1 MSEFGRWA
9 VIVHGGARAIPPD
22 QNHPNRI
29 GCLHAVF
36 AARAS
41 LAANQSA
48 LDAVEAA
55 VRALE
60 DDPCFNAGFGS
71 VLNAAGEVETDAAI
85 MDGNSLAIG
94 AVGAIQG
101 VRHPIS
107 VARSLLSET
116 PTLLVGPAAEDYA
129 AAHGAEMAQAVRPLS
144 AVAPTG
150 GDTVGCIALDQHGR
164 IAVGLSTGGLEGKA
178 PGRVGDSPLP
188 GCGFYADSRVGAV
201 AFSGDGESIARTV
214 LAARAMFALDP
225 AGPQVALEQ
234 SLLALE
240 RVGGEAGGIA
250 LDARGRFGCAHTSA
264 NFAVA
269 LASDRMQPRAAIHL
283 RDLQD
288 VVFHN

>member
-9 VIVHGGARAIPPD
+9 VIVHGGAKTIPAD
-22 QNHPNRI
+22 ENHPNRS

-36 AARAS
+36 AARAR

-48 LDAVEAA
+48 IDAVEAA

-71 VLNAAGEVETDAAI
+71 VLNAAGEVEADAAI
-85 MDGNSLAIG
+85 MDGDSLAIG

-107 VARSLLSET
+107 AARSLLLET
-116 PTLLVGPAAEDYA
+116 PTLLVGPAARNYA
-129 AAHGAEMAQAVRPLS
+129 AAHGAEMTPAVGPVS
-144 AVAPTG
+144 TISPIG
-150 GDTVGCIALDQHGR
+150 GDTVGCIALDQHGQ

-188 GCGFYADSRVGAV
+188 GCGFYADSRIGGV

-214 LAARAMFALDP
+214 LAARAMSGLDH
-225 AGPQVALEQ
+225 AGPQVAVEQ
-234 SLLALE
+234 ALLALE

-250 LDARGRFGCAHTSA
+250 LDVTGRFGCAHTSA

-269 LASDRMQPRAAIHL
+269 LASDRLQPRAAIHS

-288 VVFHN
+288 VICHD